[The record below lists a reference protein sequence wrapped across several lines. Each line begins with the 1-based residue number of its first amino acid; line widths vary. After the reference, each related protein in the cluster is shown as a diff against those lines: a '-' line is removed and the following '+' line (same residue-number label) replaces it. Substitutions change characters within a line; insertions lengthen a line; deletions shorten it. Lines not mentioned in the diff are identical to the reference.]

1 MTPSII
7 HKGQLLDRWET
18 KRPTVLIV
26 VGEAGQGE
34 TVQGSPEEVNEVFQ
48 RAGGTWWVSAYMA
61 EDQRV
66 KIIPKAEPC

>member
-1 MTPSII
+1 M
-7 HKGQLLDRWET
+7 
-18 KRPTVLIV
+18 LIV

-48 RAGGTWWVSAYMA
+48 RAGGTWWVSAYVA